1 MKPANMSVSFSIT
14 DQTSGEVKCDG
25 TVKYFGLDYQQVLFV
40 EDKLLGAFSAMN
52 ADAATRRRAVIIN
65 ANHEEV

>member
-1 MKPANMSVSFSIT
+1 MKPANMNISFSIT

-25 TVKYFGLDYQQVLFV
+25 AVNYFGLDYQQVLFV

-52 ADAATRRRAVIIN
+52 ADAAKIA
-65 ANHEEV
+65 AAQ

>member
-1 MKPANMSVSFSIT
+1 MIGTKMKPANMSVSFSIT

-25 TVKYFGLDYQQVLFV
+25 TVNYFGLDYQQVLFV

-52 ADAATRRRAVIIN
+52 ADAAKLVA
-65 ANHEEV
+65 EQ

>member
-1 MKPANMSVSFSIT
+1 MKPSNMSVSFSIT

-25 TVKYFGLDYQQVLFV
+25 TVNYFGLDYQQVLFV

-52 ADAATRRRAVIIN
+52 ADAAKLVA
-65 ANHEEV
+65 AQ